1 MLETGYRKPLSSL
14 VMLDKAA
21 IQKTLR
27 AHVLLKVKPE
37 LDRVCEGLKTC
48 GVMESTLQYPSLMAP
63 HLYHSEFDW
72 RYVNCCVDIVTESV
86 CMCVCMEGES

>member
-1 MLETGYRKPLSSL
+1 MDFELAMLETGYRKPLSSL

-27 AHVLLKVKPE
+27 AHILLKVKPE
-37 LDRVCEGLKTC
+37 LDQFCEGLKTC

-63 HLYHSEFDW
+63 CFTCTT
-72 RYVNCCVDIVTESV
+72 VNLT
-86 CMCVCMEGES
+86 GGT